1 MIQSNRLRALLA
13 AGLLVGGLTAG
24 STVGAQSA
32 DADPALE
39 PQAERPQA
47 EVRARNQD
55 WIVRCQPAPEDAFG
69 ADEFCEMYQQV
80 SEQESEQTVLE
91 AVIGFPPDADRPVA
105 LFNLPLGMLLPPGV
119 QLQVD
124 DNEAERFPVQICLQA
139 GCRTSVE
146 LTEDLVSQM
155 RAGERAILTIADPQN
170 RQVEIPLSLLG
181 FSASLDTLDEAS
193 Q

>member
-1 MIQSNRLRALLA
+1 MTTQTAPRALVTALFF
-13 AGLLVGGLTAG
+13 AG
-24 STVGAQSA
+24 SLLLGGVVSAQSGNA
-32 DADPALE
+32 DSARE
-39 PQAERPQA
+39 PRAERPQA
-47 EVRARNQD
+47 EVRARHED

-80 SEQESEQTVLE
+80 SEQENDQTVLE

-119 QLQVD
+119 QLRVD
-124 DNEAERFPVQICLQA
+124 DGEAERFPVQICLQA
-139 GCRTSVE
+139 GCRSSIE

-155 RAGERAILTIADPQN
+155 KAGERATLTIADPQN
-170 RQVEIPLSLLG
+170 RQVDIPLSLLG
-181 FSASLDTLDEAS
+181 FTAALDEVSASG